1 MAARFAF
8 GALRDQA
15 RAGSLAP
22 LFRGLVRTPSRRVAG
37 TVQAG
42 PATTLRE
49 QLAGVPEA
57 EWDALV
63 LELVRGTV
71 AEVLGH
77 ASAEAVRPDR
87 PLKELGF
94 GSLSAV
100 GVRNRLTTVTG
111 LRLRATVVFDHPSPL
126 GLRQVRRTH
135 GRFRRHRL
143 AQPHAGERRTRPR
156 QKRLADPV
164 RTGPGLSATVLTVP
178 AESFRGGRATDSGA
192 GRELRPSSPLRF
204 HPQE

>member
-57 EWDALV
+57 ERDALV

-87 PLKELGF
+87 PLKELGVR
-94 GSLSAV
+94 LAV
-100 GVRNRLTTVTG
+100 G
-111 LRLRATVVFDHPSPL
+111 
-126 GLRQVRRTH
+126 
-135 GRFRRHRL
+135 GR
-143 AQPHAGERRTRPR
+143 
-156 QKRLADPV
+156 
-164 RTGPGLSATVLTVP
+164 GP
-178 AESFRGGRATDSGA
+178 
-192 GRELRPSSPLRF
+192 
-204 HPQE
+204 